1 MFDQRAN
8 GYARGEGIGT
18 LVLKP
23 LSDALES
30 NDPIHAVIRNTAM
43 NQDGRTPGITL
54 PSMSAQRALIEDTYR
69 QAGLDVSD
77 TDFFVSELSLEAHN
91 VNG

>member
-30 NDPIHAVIRNTAM
+30 NDPIHAIIRNTAM

-54 PSMSAQRALIEDTYR
+54 PSMSAQRALIEQTYR
-69 QAGLDVSD
+69 QVGLDVSD
-77 TDFFVSELSLEAHN
+77 TDFFVSKLSLRFTT
-91 VNG
+91 